1 MINCHFVWPAVH
13 MPERGCETRLVPVA
27 LSSFISIREVYYL
40 CWNTHRS
47 AAIDHCHSHTDDRY
61 HYVRT

>member
-13 MPERGCETRLVPVA
+13 MPERGREIRLVPVA

-40 CWNTHRS
+40 CYNLASHRPMRLLIQ
-47 AAIDHCHSHTDDRY
+47 APLKY
-61 HYVRT
+61 FKRTF